1 MCDLSY
7 HHKVHSYAVCVWLT
21 HIYEY
26 DAHSSY
32 HCEAHSQF
40 HYECEAHS
48 HLSYH
53 CETHSYP
60 WIWCSLLRYKYVW
73 DSQLHNRLRDTH
85 THTHNSVTTMWFTHN
100 YATGVRLTII
110 QWSKAH
116 SIHIWVTTMRFTHSC
131 AMCARL
137 THIYITSVST
147 QCYAMGVRLTRNYAT
162 GMRLTHNYATGVRL
176 TYMYIKCV
184 GPHIPLWGSF
194 TVTVQVTCM
203 AHSLL
208 N

>member
-48 HLSYH
+48 DLSYH

-60 WIWCSLLRYKYVW
+60 WI
-73 DSQLHNRLRDTH
+73 
-85 THTHNSVTTMWFTHN
+85 
-100 YATGVRLTII
+100 
-110 QWSKAH
+110 
-116 SIHIWVTTMRFTHSC
+116 
-131 AMCARL
+131 
-137 THIYITSVST
+137 
-147 QCYAMGVRLTRNYAT
+147 
-162 GMRLTHNYATGVRL
+162 
-176 TYMYIKCV
+176 
-184 GPHIPLWGSF
+184 
-194 TVTVQVTCM
+194 
-203 AHSLL
+203 
-208 N
+208 

>member
-53 CETHSYP
+53 CETVTHGYDA
-60 WIWCSLLRYKYVW
+60 LFYVT
-73 DSQLHNRLRDTH
+73 STYE
-85 THTHNSVTTMWFTHN
+85 THN
-100 YATGVRLTII
+100 YTI
-110 QWSKAH
+110 
-116 SIHIWVTTMRFTHSC
+116 V
-131 AMCARL
+131 
-137 THIYITSVST
+137 
-147 QCYAMGVRLTRNYAT
+147 
-162 GMRLTHNYATGVRL
+162 
-176 TYMYIKCV
+176 
-184 GPHIPLWGSF
+184 
-194 TVTVQVTCM
+194 
-203 AHSLL
+203 
-208 N
+208 